1 MQIDLHSLAS
11 DQIYHL
17 LTQTLIPRPIAWVLS
32 DNGQRDEQEQPS
44 YNLAPFSFFNAIAS
58 APPLL
63 MLSLSKKPD
72 GSSKDTLRNIS
83 AREYFVVHLPRVE
96 QAPLVSASAASLAHG
111 DSELQRLG
119 LTTTPLADFP
129 LPRLSACAVAFAC
142 RRERIIEIGDEPQAL
157 IFGRIEQLY
166 IDPAAV
172 NQQGTRY
179 QIDAQRLNPLAR
191 LGANQYAAIT
201 APFTLERPA

>member
-1 MQIDLHSLAS
+1 MQIDFNQLAS
-11 DQIYHL
+11 EQIYHL
-17 LTQTLIPRPIAWVLS
+17 LTQSLIPRPIAWVLS
-32 DNGQRDEQEQPS
+32 DNGQLDEQGRPG

-72 GSSKDTLRNIS
+72 GSSKDTLRNIIE
-83 AREYFVVHLPRVE
+83 REFFVVHLPRVD
-96 QAPLVSASAASLAHG
+96 QAELVSASAATLAHG

-119 LTTTPLADFP
+119 LATTPLAAFP
-129 LPRLSACAVAFAC
+129 LPRLSDCALAFAC
-142 RRERIIEIGDEPQAL
+142 RRAQIIDIGDEPQAL

-172 NQQGTRY
+172 SQQGARY
-179 QIDAQRLNPLAR
+179 QIDAQRLNPLVR